1 MGTRMTDR
9 PFPPARYS
17 LLVVGSGPGALQLT
31 YSLRRLGVEHAVISQ
46 DSEPGGMFRR
56 WPIFQRMLSWT
67 KPYANHER
75 GSAAYERYDWNSLLG
90 DDDANRAIMPRIM
103 DGTSY
108 FPSRPEMQR
117 GLEAFATGTGLQIRY
132 ECRW

>member
-1 MGTRMTDR
+1 MTDR

-75 GSAAYERYDWNSLLG
+75 GSTAYERYDWNSLLG
-90 DDDANRAIMPRIM
+90 DDDASRAIMPALWTAPP
-103 DGTSY
+103 TSHPEPRCRGAWRR
-108 FPSRPEMQR
+108 FPPARVCQ
-117 GLEAFATGTGLQIRY
+117 AA
-132 ECRW
+132 

>member
-1 MGTRMTDR
+1 MTDR

-31 YSLRRLGVEHAVISQ
+31 YSLRRLGIEHAVISQ
-46 DSEPGGMFRR
+46 DESPGGMFRR

-67 KPYANHER
+67 KPFSGVDRTER
-75 GSAAYERYDWNSLLG
+75 AYERFDWNSLIG
-90 DDDANRAIMPRIM
+90 DEADHRAVMPDLM
-103 DGTSY
+103 DGSSY

-117 GLEAFATGTGLQIRY
+117 GLEMFVERTG
-132 ECRW
+132 

>member
-1 MGTRMTDR
+1 MTDR

-67 KPYANHER
+67 KP
-75 GSAAYERYDWNSLLG
+75 
-90 DDDANRAIMPRIM
+90 
-103 DGTSY
+103 
-108 FPSRPEMQR
+108 
-117 GLEAFATGTGLQIRY
+117 
-132 ECRW
+132 